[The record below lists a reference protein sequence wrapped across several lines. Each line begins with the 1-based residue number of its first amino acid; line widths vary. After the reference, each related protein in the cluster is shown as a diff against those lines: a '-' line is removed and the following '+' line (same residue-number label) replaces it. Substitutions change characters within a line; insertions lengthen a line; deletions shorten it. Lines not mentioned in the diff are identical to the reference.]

1 MNNSASKSKTTL
13 LMILLGFVAYNVVV
27 FALGGFEDHGGAF
40 WVSYAFMLIAFLTV
54 GIVGYTLS
62 QKSDM
67 PKDWLLGY
75 PIIRHSAIF
84 IVIELIASAVF
95 MYLDYEN
102 DIDWKIALAVQTL
115 ILAAHIAIIFSCFKA
130 KEKIEDVQANVKAK
144 TSRMKFLQVDV
155 EMVAANTDNM
165 MLKQEFAKLAE
176 QVRFSDPVS
185 NELLYDI
192 ENQIAY
198 TVEQAKTRIAY
209 NDVDGAL
216 ALCQKA
222 SQLLLE
228 RNKKCKILK

>member
-1 MNNSASKSKTTL
+1 MA
-13 LMILLGFVAYNVVV
+13 LLGFVAYNIVV
-27 FALGGFEDHGGAF
+27 FAICGFEDHGGAF
-40 WVSYAFMLIAFLTV
+40 WTSYVFMIIAFLTTAAN
-54 GIVGYTLS
+54 GYLLS
-62 QKSDM
+62 QKSEM

-84 IVIELIASAVF
+84 IVIELIASSIF

-102 DIDWKIALAVQTL
+102 DLDWKIALAVQTL

-130 KEKIEDVQANVKAK
+130 KEEIEQVQTNVKTK
-144 TSRMKFLQVDV
+144 TARMKFLQVDI

-165 MLKQEFAKLAE
+165 LLKQEFTKLAE

-185 NELLYDI
+185 NDLLANI
-192 ENQIAY
+192 ENQIAH
-198 TVEQAKTRIAY
+198 TIEQAKTRIAY
-209 NDVDGAL
+209 NDVEGAL